1 MMVINLSGALMDKIR
16 IQMRQCIHFFERVFI
31 IQIIMIQC
39 NSRAGQLSESKPY
52 SLFFFFITIGA
63 FFPAKNCTNRSAY
76 PHVLPFLTQSTYGRL
91 CTAFCCVSLKLL
103 FNLKSCNL

>member
-52 SLFFFFITIGA
+52 SLFFFFYNYWRLFSGKELHKPFRISTCPAFPYAVNVWKAVHSFLLRFFEIT
-63 FFPAKNCTNRSAY
+63 
-76 PHVLPFLTQSTYGRL
+76 V
-91 CTAFCCVSLKLL
+91 
-103 FNLKSCNL
+103 